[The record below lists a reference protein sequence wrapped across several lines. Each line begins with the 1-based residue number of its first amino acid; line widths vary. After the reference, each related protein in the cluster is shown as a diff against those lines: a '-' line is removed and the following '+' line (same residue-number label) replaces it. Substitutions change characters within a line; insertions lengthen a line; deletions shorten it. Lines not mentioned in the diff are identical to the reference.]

1 MSVASRCGA
10 VVGGGGGSSV
20 RAKSK
25 LPERELRPDRLRR
38 AVASAVVRLAVKGL
52 CSTRARVTELENI
65 SCALQPALRT
75 YSAIINIIESRV
87 AYSA

>member
-1 MSVASRCGA
+1 MR
-10 VVGGGGGSSV
+10 GGGCSSV

-52 CSTRARVTELENI
+52 CSARARVTELENI
-65 SCALQPALRT
+65 SCALQSALQT

>member
-1 MSVASRCGA
+1 MSVAFRRGA
-10 VVGGGGGSSV
+10 VVGGGGGGSSV

-52 CSTRARVTELENI
+52 CSARARVTELENI
-65 SCALQPALRT
+65 SCALRT
-75 YSAIINIIESRV
+75 YSAIIDVIESRV